1 MNLIRRAVS
10 WWNSRHNQ
18 AIFSPSLQK
27 ALDERLREIAERRTS
42 SDGLT
47 LIRNKGQGWIHRS
60 WTGTEVLHLVLLIIL
75 GSSLLFA
82 IAMLAVPFHFMLNR

>member
-42 SDGLT
+42 SDGLK
-47 LIRNKGQGWIHRS
+47 LIRNKW
-60 WTGTEVLHLVLLIIL
+60 
-75 GSSLLFA
+75 
-82 IAMLAVPFHFMLNR
+82 